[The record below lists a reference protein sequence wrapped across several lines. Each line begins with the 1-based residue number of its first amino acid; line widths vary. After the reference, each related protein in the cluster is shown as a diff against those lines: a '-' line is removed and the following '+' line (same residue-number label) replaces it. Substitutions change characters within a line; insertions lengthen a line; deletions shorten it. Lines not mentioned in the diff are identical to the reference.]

1 MSFRI
6 EKKLFIKKENF
17 FEFKKKLLEKGVK
30 QIFKNRKVNSLYF
43 DNNKKD
49 MFQDS
54 LEGLTPRKKIRIRNY
69 PDDRRKIFFLETK
82 ISSVEGRFKTNKKIS
97 NAACEIFKKKGI
109 FDDRYGICRPIL
121 SVKYDREYL
130 KKEDVRIT
138 LDYNIIYKLHNNR
151 VIRRDEEIVAELKT
165 SINKNLDDLFEV
177 YPYQEIRFSKYCN
190 GIKLFYKE

>member
-54 LEGLTPRKKIRIRNY
+54 LEGLGTY
-69 PDDRRKIFFLETK
+69 
-82 ISSVEGRFKTNKKIS
+82 
-97 NAACEIFKKKGI
+97 
-109 FDDRYGICRPIL
+109 
-121 SVKYDREYL
+121 
-130 KKEDVRIT
+130 
-138 LDYNIIYKLHNNR
+138 
-151 VIRRDEEIVAELKT
+151 
-165 SINKNLDDLFEV
+165 
-177 YPYQEIRFSKYCN
+177 
-190 GIKLFYKE
+190 LFYCYQNINY